1 MKKLVTKSAVILMAM
16 MTFAC
21 ASKNKSMGAGGLI
34 GASVGGGI
42 GALIPEKSGNERVRN
57 VVIGSALGGI
67 AGVIMGS
74 AAYKNESRQNAPLN
88 TSATFPFDAPIPPSL
103 KKAKVESRWIEA
115 KIVGNRY
122 IEGHREFIIIEPAA
136 WEER

>member
-1 MKKLVTKSAVILMAM
+1 MKQIKVKSVVVMLALIAN
-16 MTFAC
+16 AC
-21 ASKNKSMGAGGLI
+21 ASKNKSVGAGGLL
-34 GASVGGGI
+34 GAGVGGGI
-42 GALIPEKSGNERVRN
+42 GALIPEKSSNERVRN
-57 VVIGSALGGI
+57 VVIGSAIGGI

-74 AAYKNESRQNAPLN
+74 AAYKNESRQNALLK
-88 TSATFPFDAPIPPSL
+88 TSATFPFDEPIPPSL

-122 IEGHREFIIIEPAA
+122 IEGHREFVIIEPAA